1 MSTTSRRGRA
11 AFSAAALWAVV
22 FQTAVFSEAVFWEAV
37 YWETSAKA
45 GDVPAVSLRDEL
57 DAAALTA
64 LIDRELAARWEA
76 EGIDPAPPADDA
88 EFLRRVSLD
97 IVGKIPRVS
106 DVRAFLDDHGP
117 DKRRRLVEQLLESGT
132 HAAHF
137 ANAWRE
143 LLLPGA
149 NNNLET
155 RGLAPPFE
163 AWLKIRFST
172 DTPYDRW
179 VTELL
184 TSAAAAQAD
193 GNPLATRAS
202 VPSPSAFY
210 QFNERKPESLA
221 ANTSRVF
228 LGTQVQCAQ
237 CHDHPFARWKQ
248 QQFWAMAAFFGAAA
262 PVDNAAQN
270 EAVEVEEGRTTE
282 APAASPAPASPATD
296 TPATGTPATGPAA
309 GLSIKIPETD
319 TIVEAKFLDGSSPT
333 WRPGDDPRLEL
344 TRWIVSRDNPYFAR
358 AAVNRI
364 WEHFFGRGLVDPVDD
379 MDEKNPPSHPE
390 LFAELARQFV
400 YHGYDSKYLIRAIT
414 SSRAYQLTSR
424 TDSGGSDD
432 PQNFA
437 RMPLRRM
444 TPEQL
449 YDSLAEA
456 TGHRDTAPRQQ
467 GAVFGVETG
476 RAAFQA
482 KFADASARRSE
493 AQTSILQALSLM
505 NGTFVADATSLER
518 SETLAAIVE
527 LEFLDTP
534 ARIEALFMAS
544 LNRPCEPGEAE
555 RFATYVDA
563 AGPDGKNAALADV
576 FWALLNSAE
585 FIMNH

>member
-1 MSTTSRRGRA
+1 MSTTSSRGG
-11 AFSAAALWAVV
+11 FVFLAAALRV
-22 FQTAVFSEAVFWEAV
+22 AVFWMAAF
-37 YWETSAKA
+37 TAATATA
-45 GDVPAVSLRDEL
+45 GDVPAVSLQDDV
-57 DAAALTA
+57 DATALAA
-64 LIDRELAARWEA
+64 LIDRELARRWNA
-76 EGIDPAPPADDA
+76 EGIVPAPPADDA

-97 IVGKIPRVS
+97 IVGKIPRDS
-106 DVRAFLDDHGP
+106 EVRAFLDDRGP
-117 DKRRRLVEQLLESGT
+117 DKRRRLVEQLLDRGSYAT
-132 HAAHF
+132 HF

-184 TSAAAAQAD
+184 TSAVAAEAD
-193 GNPLATRAS
+193 GNPLARRAT
-202 VPSPSAFY
+202 VPSPLAFY

-237 CHDHPFARWKQ
+237 CHDHPFARWKRQ
-248 QQFWAMAAFFGAAA
+248 EFWAMAAFFGTTAPADAAETSDTA
-262 PVDNAAQN
+262 GTT
-270 EAVEVEEGRTTE
+270 VEEKEVVEGATNET
-282 APAASPAPASPATD
+282 PSASPAAGSPKSIS
-296 TPATGTPATGPAA
+296 AA

-319 TIVEAKFLDGSSPT
+319 TVVEAKFLDGTSPT
-333 WRPGDDPRLEL
+333 WRPGDDPRREL
-344 TRWIVSRDNPYFAR
+344 TRWITGHDNPYFAR

-379 MDEKNPPSHPE
+379 MDERNPPSHPD

-400 YHGYDSKYLIRAIT
+400 HHGYDFKYLIRAIT

-432 PQNFA
+432 PQTFA

-449 YDSLAEA
+449 YDSLGEA
-456 TGHRDTAPRQQ
+456 TGYRDTTQRQQ

-493 AQTSILQALSLM
+493 AQTSILQALALM

-518 SETLAAIVE
+518 SETLAAIAD
-527 LEFLDTP
+527 LRLLDMP
-534 ARIEALFMAS
+534 ARLDALFMAS

-555 RFATYVDA
+555 QFVAYVQE
-563 AGPDGKNAALADV
+563 AGPEGEKAALAYV

>member
-1 MSTTSRRGRA
+1 MTSRRGWRQPRA
-11 AFSAAALWAVV
+11 RRRTLTPQGALAALSIAVLWV
-22 FQTAVFSEAVFWEAV
+22 GT
-37 YWETSAKA
+37 AKA
-45 GDVPAVSLRDEL
+45 GDVPGISLRREL
-57 DAAALTA
+57 DAAALAA
-64 LIDRELAARWEA
+64 LIDRDLAGRWDA
-76 EGIDPAPPADDA
+76 EGIVPARPADDA

-97 IVGKIPRVS
+97 IVGKIPSVS
-106 DVRAFLDDHGP
+106 EVRAFLDDRGP
-117 DKRRRLVEQLLESGT
+117 EKRRRLVERLLDRGAYAT
-132 HAAHF
+132 HF

-163 AWLKIRFST
+163 AWLKIRFSA

-184 TSAAAAQAD
+184 TPVAMTEAD
-193 GNPLATRAS
+193 ANPPARRSTVAS
-202 VPSPSAFY
+202 PLAFY
-210 QFNERKPESLA
+210 QFNERKPENLA

-237 CHDHPFARWKQ
+237 CHDHPLARWKRRE
-248 QQFWAMAAFFGAAA
+248 FWALAAFFGSAA
-262 PVDNAAQN
+262 PAETRGSSTAD
-270 EAVEVEEGRTTE
+270 EAGENGKTQ
-282 APAASPAPASPATD
+282 
-296 TPATGTPATGPAA
+296 TPAGPSAPVP
-309 GLSIKIPETD
+309 GLSIKIPD
-319 TIVEAKFLDGSSPT
+319 TEMVVEAKFLDGSSPA
-333 WRPGDDPRLEL
+333 WRPGDDPRREL
-344 TRWIVSRDNPYFAR
+344 TRWITSRGNPYFAR

-379 MDEKNPPSHPE
+379 MDESNPPSHPE
-390 LFAELARQFV
+390 LFDEVARQFV
-400 YHGYDSKYLIRAIT
+400 DHGYDFKYLIRAIT

-424 TDSGGSDD
+424 TDFGGTDD
-432 PQNFA
+432 PSAFA

-449 YDSLAEA
+449 YDSLVEA
-456 TGHRDTAPRQQ
+456 TGFRDTTPRQQ

-482 KFADASARRSE
+482 KFADQSARRSE
-493 AQTSILQALSLM
+493 AQTSILQALALM
-505 NGTFVADATSLER
+505 NGTFVADATDLQR
-518 SETLAAIVE
+518 GGTLAAVADAP
-527 LEFLDTP
+527 FLDTP

-544 LNRPCEPGEAE
+544 LNRPSEPAEAE
-555 RFATYVDA
+555 QFLAYVQQ
-563 AGPDGKNAALADV
+563 AGPDGEKAALADV